1 MRAVKW
7 RASPVRNGLM
17 RRPEAQLSG
26 TRDDVFVC
34 VEEIFRVPATL
45 HLNEAVVV
53 GAIGGA
59 DTLFPFLGG
68 EEIDVGATGGEGA
81 QVAPGRADPVD
92 IIGVGSG
99 ILPGAGDDE
108 GEGG

>member
-1 MRAVKW
+1 
-7 RASPVRNGLM
+7 M

-34 VEEIFRVPATL
+34 VEEIFRVPAAL
-45 HLNEAVVV
+45 HLDKASVVRS
-53 GAIGGA
+53 ISGA

-81 QVAPGRADPVD
+81 QIAPGRADLAD
-92 IIGVGSG
+92 IVGVGSG
-99 ILPGAGDDE
+99 ILPGAGNDE
-108 GEGG
+108 GEGGVTITCGRVALR